1 MSIQKTN
8 TALTTNSNSRSS
20 FDNSMSFQ
28 LLNLN
33 DRYAESID
41 QDFLKYDGLEI
52 HGVNIIHCSNF
63 PKGTCHELNEESPL
77 YFSVY
82 VHLIPTDENGGI
94 ECVGDFG
101 THELAKQ
108 YADELAKK
116 YCWSILDCVESVAV
130 TLN

>member
-1 MSIQKTN
+1 MSIQKTI
-8 TALTTNSNSRSS
+8 TAQTNNSNSNPS

-33 DRYAESID
+33 DRYAESIER
-41 QDFLKYDGLEI
+41 DFYKYDGLEI
-52 HGVNIIHCSNF
+52 HGVNIIHCSSF
-63 PKGTCHELNEESPL
+63 PKGTSHELNDESPL

-82 VHLIPTDENGGI
+82 VHLIPTEENGGI
-94 ECVGDFG
+94 ECIGDFG

-108 YADELAKK
+108 YAAELAQK
-116 YCWSILDCVESVAV
+116 YNWRVLNCVESVAV